1 MLSKL
6 RHIKFYKYFK
16 EWVDTYKVGQVRPVT
31 LNKYYLV
38 EKRLKE
44 LVPDLDL
51 GDMTR
56 ADVQRLIN
64 EYGKTHE
71 YPTVLDF
78 LHHIQAPLRD
88 AVYEGWIA
96 KDPTYKVY
104 ATSQVKHKETR
115 FKYLESDQ
123 VSKLVKVL
131 ERDDS
136 PEALMFLFDLK
147 TGLRFAEIF
156 GLTPKDI
163 DLKNLTLYVNKTWN
177 YKEKTGEFQPTKN
190 KYSNRVITIDWQTAN
205 ILQRMMQ
212 GYSENEPFWL
222 NKLQSKNGRIYNS
235 TLNQKLTKFCKE
247 AAVPRISI
255 HGLRHTHASLLIS
268 AGVSIQSVAKRLGHG
283 NTETTQRVY
292 IHLLDDLQER
302 DNNKMM
308 TILTGLGA

>member
-1 MLSKL
+1 ML
-6 RHIKFYKYFK
+6 
-16 EWVDTYKVGQVRPVT
+16 
-31 LNKYYLV
+31 
-38 EKRLKE
+38 EK
-44 LVPDLDL
+44 
-51 GDMTR
+51 
-56 ADVQRLIN
+56 
-64 EYGKTHE
+64 
-71 YPTVLDF
+71 
-78 LHHIQAPLRD
+78 
-88 AVYEGWIA
+88 
-96 KDPTYKVY
+96 
-104 ATSQVKHKETR
+104 
-115 FKYLESDQ
+115 
-123 VSKLVKVL
+123 
-131 ERDDS
+131 DDS

-177 YKEKTGEFQPTKN
+177 YKEKVGEFQPTKN
-190 KYSNRVITIDWQTAN
+190 KYSNRVISIDWQTAN

-212 GYSENEPFWL
+212 GYEENEPFWL